1 MTTSSGKLANAIQ
14 GTWWLLSREDHT
26 KDGQKR
32 IDPILGIDPIA
43 ILVYANDHF
52 AAQFM
57 KRDRNTESVTH
68 VTGAGQNNTS
78 AIGGYDAYFGTY
90 HVNEGTN
97 LVAHT
102 LVGSINPA
110 NIGMTVYRNLNVEG
124 DKLIIQLDTTTQ
136 EGEPVA
142 RTLTWKL
149 TWKRIS

>member
-1 MTTSSGKLANAIQ
+1 MTTSSNNLENKIQ

-32 IDPILGIDPIA
+32 IDPILGSDPVA
-43 ILVYANDHF
+43 ILVYAKNHF

-57 KRDRNTESVTH
+57 KRDRNAGSITQA
-68 VTGAGQNNTS
+68 TGAGQNNTS

-90 HVNEGTN
+90 KINEETN
-97 LVAHT
+97 KVAHM

-110 NIGMTVYRNLNVEG
+110 NVGMTVYRDLQVDG
-124 DKLIIQLDTTTQ
+124 DKLTIQLGTTTQ
-136 EGEPVA
+136 DGEPVT
-142 RTLTWKL
+142 RTL